1 MTTKHAMDSARHL
14 DNNGH
19 LIVDRT
25 VITKAAVN
33 PYRGKEIPNSAALGL
48 DPEKIYF
55 LLRDPEE
62 LRKAMPTFSAIQL
75 MLQHIPVD
83 AKEPQ
88 KELTVGAI
96 GSEFEMDA
104 DGRVWAMLRVHDQ
117 EGIDYIQSGKM
128 EELSAGYAYRAD
140 MTSGTYN
147 GEHFDGVMRD
157 IHGNHVAIV
166 ERGRI
171 GRDAIVADEMPKE
184 IEDYLMTKQ
193 VKLKKGA
200 LAQLKDK
207 LGMDSA
213 EDVKDVILAVH
224 ASLAL
229 DSDEED
235 KKAEDEVEILEQA
248 EDEDEGEKA
257 DKERKALEETDKD
270 DKEAKAED
278 SMEPRGAMDAATI
291 EAGAIAKVTALFEA
305 RKKVVP
311 IVGEIACDSAEEVY
325 KTALIKSGVST
336 KGVHPSA
343 YGAMV
348 DLVLSRSAAPIAM
361 DSAFTAPSQETSD
374 KLKRFR

>member
-1 MTTKHAMDSARHL
+1 MTISQAMDSARHL
-14 DNNGH
+14 DQNGH

-33 PYRGKEIPNSAALGL
+33 PYRGKEIPNSQALGL

-55 LLRDPEE
+55 LLRDPDE
-62 LRKAMPTFSAIQL
+62 LRKGMDSFAAIQL
-75 MLQHIPVD
+75 LLQHIPVD
-83 AKEPQ
+83 ATKPE

-128 EELSAGYAYRAD
+128 QELSAGYAYRAD
-140 MTSGTYN
+140 MTAGTYN
-147 GEHFDGVMRD
+147 GEHYDGVMRD

-200 LAQLKDK
+200 LAQLQSK

-213 EDVKDVILAVH
+213 EEVKNVILAVH
-224 ASLAL
+224 GSLAL
-229 DSDEED
+229 DSDEKEEEKAEDEIEIVEKAEDEAEEAEDEEED
-235 KKAEDEVEILEQA
+235 KKAEDE
-248 EDEDEGEKA
+248 
-257 DKERKALEETDKD
+257 EEPK
-270 DKEAKAED
+270 
-278 SMEPRGAMDAATI
+278 GAMDSATI
-291 EAGAIAKVTALFEA
+291 EANAVARVTALFEA
-305 RKKVVP
+305 REKVKP
-311 IVGEIACDSAEEVY
+311 IVGQIACDSAEDVY
-325 KTALIKSGVST
+325 KTALKHAGVST
-336 KGVHPSA
+336 VGIHPSA

-348 DLVLSRSAAPIAM
+348 DLVLSRKNEIAM
-361 DSAFTAPSQETSD
+361 DSAPVVKASED
-374 KLKRFR
+374 VNKLLSRFGK